1 MTMHRACHGCV
12 SRFLYATA
20 KGIAGRQ
27 SNTPSAFGIH
37 GQHGPRSLQHIENHG
52 DDEPNTYKSCYHT
65 QRRYEKTDTMA
76 NVVEYTL
83 SLNDR
88 ITGKL
93 NKINITN
100 NRALEVWA
108 KVEQRVN
115 SASNTMQKCGV
126 TLGSLRERVDALR
139 AEREWIPAS
148 NINAIRRTNI
158 EVKALERQIRQLER
172 VNGGKIKTMLSD
184 AFNSIPFA
192 NTLTNPI
199 VMAGMAG
206 FKALQTGFE
215 REKVQVAFDVLLR
228 GDTKASEAL
237 REEIRQYGM
246 VTPYMTAELQDAA
259 KMMLSFGI
267 AQDRI
272 MPNIKALGDIAM
284 GDRNKLN
291 SLTLAFSQMT
301 ASGRLMG
308 QDLLQMINA
317 GFNPLSEISRKTG
330 KSIGVLKEEM
340 EKGKISAEMVT
351 QAFYSAT
358 QAGGQFHGMTEKM
371 GQTAAGKWST
381 LLGLAGDLLF
391 RLYGIIEPLV
401 IPAMTA
407 LEWIVGL
414 AGKGIDAL
422 GAAIGWVSEFMQRH
436 ATVVA
441 VLGTALGILATS
453 MFLVTLQSKAMAAW
467 AGIVTTAKWAWA
479 AAQNGLN
486 LALLACP
493 VTWIIAAVIGLIAVI
508 GYVCYKVQ
516 GWGTLWDG
524 TVGFMK
530 HSFLGFVESVKLYFS
545 TMINGLMIGLDKIKL
560 GWYKFKEAVGL
571 GDSAENQAAI
581 ARINADIE
589 NRQQAIIEGAKRVAD
604 HAAKARVSL
613 DGIRL
618 RWDSERSLGD
628 VAAKLKTSL
637 GIASPSLPG
646 MGGELAANT
655 PGSGNGTSGSTA
667 GAGAVSA
674 IATGGK
680 RSTTINISLGA
691 LVDKLVFEGGYEG
704 SRDDMQRDLENR
716 LIQVLQM
723 AATAQ

>member
-1 MTMHRACHGCV
+1 M
-12 SRFLYATA
+12 
-20 KGIAGRQ
+20 
-27 SNTPSAFGIH
+27 
-37 GQHGPRSLQHIENHG
+37 
-52 DDEPNTYKSCYHT
+52 
-65 QRRYEKTDTMA
+65 
-76 NVVEYTL
+76 
-83 SLNDR
+83 
-88 ITGKL
+88 

-237 REEIRQYGM
+237 RGGRFANTGM

-317 GFNPLSEISRKTG
+317 GFNRCRKFPARQ
-330 KSIGVLKEEM
+330 ENP
-340 EKGKISAEMVT
+340 SA
-351 QAFYSAT
+351 
-358 QAGGQFHGMTEKM
+358 
-371 GQTAAGKWST
+371 
-381 LLGLAGDLLF
+381 
-391 RLYGIIEPLV
+391 
-401 IPAMTA
+401 
-407 LEWIVGL
+407 
-414 AGKGIDAL
+414 
-422 GAAIGWVSEFMQRH
+422 
-436 ATVVA
+436 
-441 VLGTALGILATS
+441 
-453 MFLVTLQSKAMAAW
+453 
-467 AGIVTTAKWAWA
+467 
-479 AAQNGLN
+479 
-486 LALLACP
+486 C
-493 VTWIIAAVIGLIAVI
+493 
-508 GYVCYKVQ
+508 
-516 GWGTLWDG
+516 
-524 TVGFMK
+524 
-530 HSFLGFVESVKLYFS
+530 
-545 TMINGLMIGLDKIKL
+545 
-560 GWYKFKEAVGL
+560 
-571 GDSAENQAAI
+571 
-581 ARINADIE
+581 
-589 NRQQAIIEGAKRVAD
+589 
-604 HAAKARVSL
+604 
-613 DGIRL
+613 
-618 RWDSERSLGD
+618 
-628 VAAKLKTSL
+628 
-637 GIASPSLPG
+637 
-646 MGGELAANT
+646 
-655 PGSGNGTSGSTA
+655 
-667 GAGAVSA
+667 
-674 IATGGK
+674 
-680 RSTTINISLGA
+680 
-691 LVDKLVFEGGYEG
+691 
-704 SRDDMQRDLENR
+704 
-716 LIQVLQM
+716 
-723 AATAQ
+723 

>member
-1 MTMHRACHGCV
+1 
-12 SRFLYATA
+12 
-20 KGIAGRQ
+20 
-27 SNTPSAFGIH
+27 
-37 GQHGPRSLQHIENHG
+37 
-52 DDEPNTYKSCYHT
+52 
-65 QRRYEKTDTMA
+65 MA
-76 NVVEYTL
+76 NVIEYTL

-88 ITGKL
+88 VTGKL

-100 NRALEVWA
+100 SKALEVWA

-115 SASNTMQKCGV
+115 SANSTMQKCGV
-126 TLGSLRERVDALR
+126 SLGSLRERVDALR

-158 EVKALERQIRQLER
+158 EVKALEKQIRQLER

-206 FKALQTGFE
+206 FKALETGFE

-246 VTPYMTAELQDAA
+246 ITPYMTADLQEAA

-267 AQDRI
+267 AQDKI
-272 MPNIKALGDIAM
+272 MPNMKALGDIAM
-284 GDRNKLN
+284 GDKNKLD

-301 ASGRLMG
+301 SAGKLSGE
-308 QDLLQMINA
+308 DLLQMINA

-330 KSIGVLKEEM
+330 KSISVLKDEM
-340 EKGKISAEMVT
+340 SKGKISADMVT

-358 QAGGQFHGMTEKM
+358 QAGGQFYGMTEKM

-381 LLGLAGDLLF
+381 LLGLAGDKLYQ
-391 RLYGIIEPLV
+391 LYGIIEPLV
-401 IPAMTA
+401 IPAMTV
-407 LEWIVGL
+407 LEWIIGL
-414 AGKGIDAL
+414 VGKGIDAL
-422 GAAIGWVSEFMQRH
+422 ASAIGWVAEFMQKH
-436 ATVVA
+436 MTVIT
-441 VLGTALGILATS
+441 VLGVALGILAAS
-453 MFLVTLQSKAMAAW
+453 MFLVTLQSKAMAIW

-493 VTWIIAAVIGLIAVI
+493 MTWIIAAIIGLIAVI

-524 TVGFMK
+524 IVGFMK
-530 HSFLGFVESVKLYFS
+530 YSFLAFVESVKLYFN
-545 TMINGLMIGLDKIKL
+545 TMINGIMIGLDKIKL

-571 GDSAENQAAI
+571 GDSTENQAAI
-581 ARINADIE
+581 ARINTDIE
-589 NRQQAIIEGAKRVAD
+589 NRQQAILEGAKRVAD
-604 HAAKARVSL
+604 NAAKAKASL
-613 DGIRL
+613 DGIHL
-618 RWDSERSLGD
+618 KWDSERSLSD
-628 VAAKLKTSL
+628 VTAKLKTSL

-646 MGGELAANT
+646 MSGELATSTAGT
-655 PGSGNGTSGSTA
+655 GAGGGTSGSTT
-667 GAGAVSA
+667 GAGAVSG
-674 IATGGK
+674 IATGGQ
-680 RSTTINISLGA
+680 RSSTIHITLGS
-691 LVDKLVFEGGYEG
+691 LVDKLIFEGGYEG
-704 SRDDMQRDLENR
+704 SRDDMQRELENR

-723 AATAQ
+723 ASTAR

>member
-1 MTMHRACHGCV
+1 
-12 SRFLYATA
+12 
-20 KGIAGRQ
+20 
-27 SNTPSAFGIH
+27 
-37 GQHGPRSLQHIENHG
+37 
-52 DDEPNTYKSCYHT
+52 
-65 QRRYEKTDTMA
+65 MA

-667 GAGAVSA
+667 GAGA
-674 IATGGK
+674 ATGGK

>member
-1 MTMHRACHGCV
+1 
-12 SRFLYATA
+12 
-20 KGIAGRQ
+20 
-27 SNTPSAFGIH
+27 
-37 GQHGPRSLQHIENHG
+37 
-52 DDEPNTYKSCYHT
+52 
-65 QRRYEKTDTMA
+65 MA
-76 NVVEYTL
+76 NVIEYTL

-88 ITGKL
+88 VTGKL

-100 NRALEVWA
+100 SKALEVWA

-115 SASNTMQKCGV
+115 SANSTMQKCGV
-126 TLGSLRERVDALR
+126 SLGSLRERVDALR

-184 AFNSIPFA
+184 AFNSITFA

-206 FKALQTGFE
+206 FKALETGFE

-246 VTPYMTAELQDAA
+246 ITPYMTVDLQEAA

-267 AQDRI
+267 AQDKI
-272 MPNIKALGDIAM
+272 MPNMKALGDIAM
-284 GDRNKLN
+284 GDKNKLN

-301 ASGRLMG
+301 SAGKLSGE
-308 QDLLQMINA
+308 DLLQMINA

-330 KSIGVLKEEM
+330 KSIGVLKDEM
-340 EKGKISAEMVT
+340 SKGKISADMVT

-358 QAGGQFHGMTEKM
+358 QAGGQFYGMTEKM

-381 LLGLAGDLLF
+381 LLGLAGDKLYQ
-391 RLYGIIEPLV
+391 LYGIIEPLV
-401 IPAMTA
+401 IPAMTV
-407 LEWIVGL
+407 LEWIIGL
-414 AGKGIDAL
+414 VGKGIDAL
-422 GAAIGWVSEFMQRH
+422 ASAIGWVSEFMQKH
-436 ATVVA
+436 VTVVT
-441 VLGTALGILATS
+441 VLGVALGILATS
-453 MFLVTLQSKAMAAW
+453 MFLVTLQSKAMVLW

-493 VTWIIAAVIGLIAVI
+493 MTWIIAAIIGLIAVI

-524 TVGFMK
+524 IVGFMK
-530 HSFLGFVESVKLYFS
+530 YSFLAFVESVKLYFN
-545 TMINGLMIGLDKIKL
+545 TMINGIMIGLDKIKL

-581 ARINADIE
+581 ARINTDIE
-589 NRQQAIIEGAKRVAD
+589 NRQQAILEGAKRVAD
-604 HAAKARVSL
+604 NAAKAKASL
-613 DGIRL
+613 DGIHL
-618 RWDSERSLGD
+618 KWDSERSLGD
-628 VAAKLKTSL
+628 VTAKLKTSL

-646 MGGELAANT
+646 MSGELATNT
-655 PGSGNGTSGSTA
+655 AGTGGGTSGSTT
-667 GAGAVSA
+667 GAGAVSG
-674 IATGGK
+674 IATGGQ
-680 RSTTINISLGA
+680 RSSTIHITLGS
-691 LVDKLVFEGGYEG
+691 LVDKLIFEGGYEG
-704 SRDDMQRDLENR
+704 SRDDMQRELENR
-716 LIQVLQM
+716 LIQLLQM
-723 AATAQ
+723 ASTAR

>member
-1 MTMHRACHGCV
+1 
-12 SRFLYATA
+12 
-20 KGIAGRQ
+20 
-27 SNTPSAFGIH
+27 
-37 GQHGPRSLQHIENHG
+37 
-52 DDEPNTYKSCYHT
+52 
-65 QRRYEKTDTMA
+65 MA

-83 SLNDR
+83 ALNDR

-115 SASNTMQKCGV
+115 SANGTMQKCGV

-172 VNGGKIKTMLSD
+172 VNGGKIKTMLSE

-192 NTLTNPI
+192 NPLAVANMLGRK
-199 VMAGMAG
+199 V
-206 FKALQTGFE
+206 LQAGFE

-237 REEIRQYGM
+237 REEIRRYGM

-272 MPNIKALGDIAM
+272 MPNMKALGDIAM
-284 GDRNKLN
+284 GDKKKLY

-301 ASGRLMG
+301 SAGRLSG
-308 QDLLQMINA
+308 EDLLQMINA

-330 KSIGVLKEEM
+330 KSIGVLKDEM
-340 EKGKISAEMVT
+340 SKGKISADMVT
-351 QAFYSAT
+351 EAFYSAT
-358 QAGGQFHGMTEKM
+358 RAGGQFYGMTEKM

-422 GAAIGWVSEFMQRH
+422 GTVVGWVSEFMQRH

-467 AGIVTTAKWAWA
+467 AGIVITAKWAWA

-545 TMINGLMIGLDKIKL
+545 TMTNGLMIGLDKIKL

-571 GDSAENQAAI
+571 GDSAENRAAI
-581 ARINADIE
+581 ARINADVE

-604 HAAKARVSL
+604 HAAKAKASL

-637 GIASPSLPG
+637 GIASPALPG

-655 PGSGNGTSGSTA
+655 PGGGSGTSGSTA

-680 RSTTINISLGA
+680 RSTTIHISLGA
-691 LVDKLVFEGGYEG
+691 LVDKLVFEGGYES

>member
-1 MTMHRACHGCV
+1 
-12 SRFLYATA
+12 
-20 KGIAGRQ
+20 
-27 SNTPSAFGIH
+27 
-37 GQHGPRSLQHIENHG
+37 
-52 DDEPNTYKSCYHT
+52 
-65 QRRYEKTDTMA
+65 MA

-581 ARINADIE
+581 E

>member
-1 MTMHRACHGCV
+1 
-12 SRFLYATA
+12 
-20 KGIAGRQ
+20 
-27 SNTPSAFGIH
+27 
-37 GQHGPRSLQHIENHG
+37 
-52 DDEPNTYKSCYHT
+52 
-65 QRRYEKTDTMA
+65 MA

-115 SASNTMQKCGV
+115 SANGTMQKCGV

-172 VNGGKIKTMLSD
+172 VNGGKIKTMLSE

-192 NTLTNPI
+192 NPLAVANMLGRK
-199 VMAGMAG
+199 V
-206 FKALQTGFE
+206 LQAGFE
-215 REKVQVAFDVLLR
+215 RKKVQVAFDVLLR

-237 REEIRQYGM
+237 REEIRRYGM

-272 MPNIKALGDIAM
+272 MPNMKALGDIAM
-284 GDRNKLN
+284 GDKNKLY

-301 ASGRLMG
+301 SAGKLSGE
-308 QDLLQMINA
+308 DLLQMINA

-330 KSIGVLKEEM
+330 KSIGVLKDEM
-340 EKGKISAEMVT
+340 SKGKISADMVT
-351 QAFYSAT
+351 EAFYSAT
-358 QAGGQFHGMTEKM
+358 RAGGQFYGMTEKM

-422 GAAIGWVSEFMQRH
+422 GAAVGWVSEFMQRH

-581 ARINADIE
+581 ARINADVE

-604 HAAKARVSL
+604 HAAKARASL

-655 PGSGNGTSGSTA
+655 PGGGSGTSGSTA

-674 IATGGK
+674 IATGGR
-680 RSTTINISLGA
+680 RSTTIHISLGA

-716 LIQVLQM
+716 LIQLLQM
-723 AATAQ
+723 AVTAQ

>member
-1 MTMHRACHGCV
+1 
-12 SRFLYATA
+12 
-20 KGIAGRQ
+20 
-27 SNTPSAFGIH
+27 
-37 GQHGPRSLQHIENHG
+37 
-52 DDEPNTYKSCYHT
+52 
-65 QRRYEKTDTMA
+65 MA

-381 LLGLAGDLLF
+381 LLGLAGDL
-391 RLYGIIEPLV
+391 
-401 IPAMTA
+401 PAMTA

-604 HAAKARVSL
+604 HAAKARASL

-655 PGSGNGTSGSTA
+655 PGRGNGTSGSTA

>member
-1 MTMHRACHGCV
+1 
-12 SRFLYATA
+12 
-20 KGIAGRQ
+20 
-27 SNTPSAFGIH
+27 
-37 GQHGPRSLQHIENHG
+37 
-52 DDEPNTYKSCYHT
+52 
-65 QRRYEKTDTMA
+65 MA

-83 SLNDR
+83 SLNDW

-545 TMINGLMIGLDKIKL
+545 TMINGLIGLDKIKL

-604 HAAKARVSL
+604 HAAKARASL

-655 PGSGNGTSGSTA
+655 PGRGNGTSGSTA

>member
-1 MTMHRACHGCV
+1 
-12 SRFLYATA
+12 
-20 KGIAGRQ
+20 
-27 SNTPSAFGIH
+27 
-37 GQHGPRSLQHIENHG
+37 
-52 DDEPNTYKSCYHT
+52 
-65 QRRYEKTDTMA
+65 MA
-76 NVVEYTL
+76 NVIEYTL

-88 ITGKL
+88 VTGKL

-100 NRALEVWA
+100 SKALEVWA

-115 SASNTMQKCGV
+115 SANSTMQKCGV
-126 TLGSLRERVDALR
+126 SLGSLRERVDALR

-148 NINAIRRTNI
+148 TINAIRRTNI

-206 FKALQTGFE
+206 FKALETGFE

-246 VTPYMTAELQDAA
+246 ITPYMTVDLQEAA

-267 AQDRI
+267 AQDKI
-272 MPNIKALGDIAM
+272 MPNMKALGDIAM
-284 GDRNKLN
+284 GDKNKLN

-301 ASGRLMG
+301 SAGKLSGE
-308 QDLLQMINA
+308 DLLQMINA

-330 KSIGVLKEEM
+330 KSIGVLKDEM
-340 EKGKISAEMVT
+340 SKGKISADMVT

-358 QAGGQFHGMTEKM
+358 QAGGQFYGMTEKM

-381 LLGLAGDLLF
+381 LLGLAGDKLYQ
-391 RLYGIIEPLV
+391 LYGIIEPLV
-401 IPAMTA
+401 IPAMTV
-407 LEWIVGL
+407 LEWIIGL
-414 AGKGIDAL
+414 VGKGIDAL
-422 GAAIGWVSEFMQRH
+422 ASAIGWVSEFMQKH
-436 ATVVA
+436 VTVVT
-441 VLGTALGILATS
+441 VLGVALGILATS
-453 MFLVTLQSKAMAAW
+453 MFLVTLQSKAMVLW

-493 VTWIIAAVIGLIAVI
+493 MTWIIAAIIGLIAVI

-524 TVGFMK
+524 IVGFMK
-530 HSFLGFVESVKLYFS
+530 YSFLAFVESVKLYFN
-545 TMINGLMIGLDKIKL
+545 TMINGIMIGLDKIKL

-581 ARINADIE
+581 ARINTDIE
-589 NRQQAIIEGAKRVAD
+589 NRQQAILEGAKRVAD
-604 HAAKARVSL
+604 NAAKAKASL
-613 DGIRL
+613 DGIHL
-618 RWDSERSLGD
+618 KWDSERSLGD
-628 VAAKLKTSL
+628 VTAKLKTSL

-646 MGGELAANT
+646 MSGELATNT
-655 PGSGNGTSGSTA
+655 AGTGGGTSGSTT
-667 GAGAVSA
+667 GAGAVSG
-674 IATGGK
+674 IATGGQ
-680 RSTTINISLGA
+680 RSSTIHITLGS
-691 LVDKLVFEGGYEG
+691 LVDKLIFEGGYEG
-704 SRDDMQRDLENR
+704 SRDDMQRELENR
-716 LIQVLQM
+716 LIQLLQM
-723 AATAQ
+723 ASTAR

>member
-1 MTMHRACHGCV
+1 
-12 SRFLYATA
+12 
-20 KGIAGRQ
+20 
-27 SNTPSAFGIH
+27 
-37 GQHGPRSLQHIENHG
+37 
-52 DDEPNTYKSCYHT
+52 
-65 QRRYEKTDTMA
+65 MA

-83 SLNDR
+83 SLNDW

-414 AGKGIDAL
+414 AGKSIDAL
-422 GAAIGWVSEFMQRH
+422 GAAIRWVSEFMQRH

-604 HAAKARVSL
+604 HAAKARASL

-655 PGSGNGTSGSTA
+655 PGRGNGTSGSTA

>member
-1 MTMHRACHGCV
+1 
-12 SRFLYATA
+12 
-20 KGIAGRQ
+20 
-27 SNTPSAFGIH
+27 
-37 GQHGPRSLQHIENHG
+37 
-52 DDEPNTYKSCYHT
+52 
-65 QRRYEKTDTMA
+65 MA

-83 SLNDR
+83 SLNDW

-391 RLYGIIEPLV
+391 RLYGIIEP
-401 IPAMTA
+401 AMTA

-604 HAAKARVSL
+604 HAAKARASL

>member
-1 MTMHRACHGCV
+1 
-12 SRFLYATA
+12 
-20 KGIAGRQ
+20 
-27 SNTPSAFGIH
+27 
-37 GQHGPRSLQHIENHG
+37 
-52 DDEPNTYKSCYHT
+52 
-65 QRRYEKTDTMA
+65 MA

-422 GAAIGWVSEFMQRH
+422 GAAIVWVSEFMQRH

>member
-1 MTMHRACHGCV
+1 
-12 SRFLYATA
+12 
-20 KGIAGRQ
+20 
-27 SNTPSAFGIH
+27 
-37 GQHGPRSLQHIENHG
+37 
-52 DDEPNTYKSCYHT
+52 
-65 QRRYEKTDTMA
+65 MA

-655 PGSGNGTSGSTA
+655 PGSGNGNLRQYGWGGSRFGHRHGRQTIHDDQHFTR
-667 GAGAVSA
+667 GAG
-674 IATGGK
+674 
-680 RSTTINISLGA
+680 R
-691 LVDKLVFEGGYEG
+691 
-704 SRDDMQRDLENR
+704 
-716 LIQVLQM
+716 
-723 AATAQ
+723 

>member
-1 MTMHRACHGCV
+1 
-12 SRFLYATA
+12 
-20 KGIAGRQ
+20 
-27 SNTPSAFGIH
+27 
-37 GQHGPRSLQHIENHG
+37 
-52 DDEPNTYKSCYHT
+52 
-65 QRRYEKTDTMA
+65 MA

-83 SLNDR
+83 SLNDW

-381 LLGLAGDLLF
+381 LLGLAGDL
-391 RLYGIIEPLV
+391 PLV

-604 HAAKARVSL
+604 HAAKARASL

-655 PGSGNGTSGSTA
+655 PGRGNGTSGSTA

>member
-1 MTMHRACHGCV
+1 
-12 SRFLYATA
+12 
-20 KGIAGRQ
+20 
-27 SNTPSAFGIH
+27 
-37 GQHGPRSLQHIENHG
+37 
-52 DDEPNTYKSCYHT
+52 
-65 QRRYEKTDTMA
+65 MA
-76 NVVEYTL
+76 NVIEYTL

-88 ITGKL
+88 VTGKL

-100 NRALEVWA
+100 SKALEVWA

-115 SASNTMQKCGV
+115 SANSTMQKCGV
-126 TLGSLRERVDALR
+126 SLGSLRERVDALR

-206 FKALQTGFE
+206 FKALETGFE

-246 VTPYMTAELQDAA
+246 ITPYMTVDLQEAA

-267 AQDRI
+267 AQDKI
-272 MPNIKALGDIAM
+272 MPNMKALGDIAM
-284 GDRNKLN
+284 GDKNKLN

-301 ASGRLMG
+301 SAGKLSGE
-308 QDLLQMINA
+308 DLLQMINA

-330 KSIGVLKEEM
+330 KSIGVLKDEM
-340 EKGKISAEMVT
+340 SKGKISADMVT

-358 QAGGQFHGMTEKM
+358 QAGGQFYGMTEKM

-381 LLGLAGDLLF
+381 LLGLAGDKLYQ
-391 RLYGIIEPLV
+391 LYGIIEPLV
-401 IPAMTA
+401 IPAMTV
-407 LEWIVGL
+407 LEWIIGL
-414 AGKGIDAL
+414 VGKGIDAL
-422 GAAIGWVSEFMQRH
+422 ASAIGWVSEFMQKH
-436 ATVVA
+436 VTVVT
-441 VLGTALGILATS
+441 VLGVALGILATS
-453 MFLVTLQSKAMAAW
+453 MFLVTLQSKAMVLW

-493 VTWIIAAVIGLIAVI
+493 MTWIIAAIIGLIAVI

-524 TVGFMK
+524 IVGFMK
-530 HSFLGFVESVKLYFS
+530 YSFLAFVESVKLYFN
-545 TMINGLMIGLDKIKL
+545 TMINGIMIGLDKIKL

-581 ARINADIE
+581 ARINTVIE
-589 NRQQAIIEGAKRVAD
+589 NRQQAILEGAKRVAD
-604 HAAKARVSL
+604 NAAKAKASL
-613 DGIRL
+613 DGIHL
-618 RWDSERSLGD
+618 KWDSERSLGD
-628 VAAKLKTSL
+628 VTAKLKTSL

-646 MGGELAANT
+646 MSGELATNT
-655 PGSGNGTSGSTA
+655 AGTGGGTSGSTT
-667 GAGAVSA
+667 GAGAVSG
-674 IATGGK
+674 IATGGQ
-680 RSTTINISLGA
+680 RSSTIHITLGS
-691 LVDKLVFEGGYEG
+691 LVDKLIFEGGYEG
-704 SRDDMQRDLENR
+704 SRDDMQRELENR
-716 LIQVLQM
+716 LIQLLQM
-723 AATAQ
+723 ASTAR

>member
-1 MTMHRACHGCV
+1 
-12 SRFLYATA
+12 
-20 KGIAGRQ
+20 
-27 SNTPSAFGIH
+27 
-37 GQHGPRSLQHIENHG
+37 
-52 DDEPNTYKSCYHT
+52 
-65 QRRYEKTDTMA
+65 MA
-76 NVVEYTL
+76 NVIEYTL

-88 ITGKL
+88 VTGKL

-100 NRALEVWA
+100 SKALEVWA

-115 SASNTMQKCGV
+115 SANSTMQKCGV
-126 TLGSLRERVDALR
+126 SLGSLRERVDALR

-206 FKALQTGFE
+206 FKALETGFE

-246 VTPYMTAELQDAA
+246 ITPYMTADLQEAA

-267 AQDRI
+267 AQDKI
-272 MPNIKALGDIAM
+272 MPNMKALGDIAM
-284 GDRNKLN
+284 GDKNKLN
-291 SLTLAFSQMT
+291 SLMLAFSQMT
-301 ASGRLMG
+301 SAGKLSGE
-308 QDLLQMINA
+308 DLLQMINA

-330 KSIGVLKEEM
+330 KSIGVLKDEM
-340 EKGKISAEMVT
+340 SKGKISADMVT

-358 QAGGQFHGMTEKM
+358 QAGGQFYGMTEKM

-381 LLGLAGDLLF
+381 LLGLAGDKLYQ
-391 RLYGIIEPLV
+391 LYGIIEPLV
-401 IPAMTA
+401 IPAMTV
-407 LEWIVGL
+407 LEWIIGL
-414 AGKGIDAL
+414 VGKGIDAL
-422 GAAIGWVSEFMQRH
+422 ASAIGWVSEFMQKH
-436 ATVVA
+436 VTVVT
-441 VLGTALGILATS
+441 VLGVALGILATS
-453 MFLVTLQSKAMAAW
+453 MFLVTLQSKAMVLW

-493 VTWIIAAVIGLIAVI
+493 MTWIIAAIIGLIAVI

-524 TVGFMK
+524 IVGFMK
-530 HSFLGFVESVKLYFS
+530 YSFLAFVESVKLYFN
-545 TMINGLMIGLDKIKL
+545 TMINGIMIGLDKIKL

-581 ARINADIE
+581 ARINTDIE
-589 NRQQAIIEGAKRVAD
+589 NRQQAILEGAKRVAD
-604 HAAKARVSL
+604 NAAKAKASL
-613 DGIRL
+613 DGIHL
-618 RWDSERSLGD
+618 KWDSERSLGD
-628 VAAKLKTSL
+628 VTAKLKTSL

-646 MGGELAANT
+646 MSGELATNT
-655 PGSGNGTSGSTA
+655 AGTGGGTSGSTT
-667 GAGAVSA
+667 GAGAVSG
-674 IATGGK
+674 IATGGQ
-680 RSTTINISLGA
+680 RSSTIHITLGS
-691 LVDKLVFEGGYEG
+691 LVDKLIFEGGYEG
-704 SRDDMQRDLENR
+704 SRDDMQRELENR
-716 LIQVLQM
+716 LIQLLQM
-723 AATAQ
+723 ASTAR

>member
-1 MTMHRACHGCV
+1 
-12 SRFLYATA
+12 
-20 KGIAGRQ
+20 
-27 SNTPSAFGIH
+27 
-37 GQHGPRSLQHIENHG
+37 
-52 DDEPNTYKSCYHT
+52 
-65 QRRYEKTDTMA
+65 
-76 NVVEYTL
+76 
-83 SLNDR
+83 
-88 ITGKL
+88 
-93 NKINITN
+93 
-100 NRALEVWA
+100 
-108 KVEQRVN
+108 
-115 SASNTMQKCGV
+115 MQKCGV
-126 TLGSLRERVDALR
+126 SLGSLRERVDALR

-206 FKALQTGFE
+206 FKALETGFE

-246 VTPYMTAELQDAA
+246 ITPYMTVDLQEAA

-267 AQDRI
+267 AQDKI
-272 MPNIKALGDIAM
+272 MPNMKALGDIAM
-284 GDRNKLN
+284 GDKNKLN

-301 ASGRLMG
+301 SAGKLSGE
-308 QDLLQMINA
+308 DLLQMINA

-330 KSIGVLKEEM
+330 KSIGVLKDEM
-340 EKGKISAEMVT
+340 SKGKISADMVT

-358 QAGGQFHGMTEKM
+358 QAGGQFYGMTEKM

-381 LLGLAGDLLF
+381 LLGLAGDKLYQ
-391 RLYGIIEPLV
+391 LYGIIEPLV
-401 IPAMTA
+401 IPAMTV
-407 LEWIVGL
+407 LEWIIGL
-414 AGKGIDAL
+414 VGKGIDAL
-422 GAAIGWVSEFMQRH
+422 ASAIGWVSEFMQKH
-436 ATVVA
+436 VTVVT
-441 VLGTALGILATS
+441 VLGVALGILATS
-453 MFLVTLQSKAMAAW
+453 MFLVTLQSKAMVLW

-493 VTWIIAAVIGLIAVI
+493 MTWIIAAIIGLIAVI

-524 TVGFMK
+524 IVGFMK
-530 HSFLGFVESVKLYFS
+530 YSFLAFVESVKLYFN
-545 TMINGLMIGLDKIKL
+545 TMINGIMIGLDKIKL

-581 ARINADIE
+581 ARINTDIE
-589 NRQQAIIEGAKRVAD
+589 NRQQAILEGAKRVAD
-604 HAAKARVSL
+604 NAAKAKASL
-613 DGIRL
+613 DGIHL
-618 RWDSERSLGD
+618 KWDSERSLGD
-628 VAAKLKTSL
+628 VTAKLKTSL

-646 MGGELAANT
+646 MSGELATNT
-655 PGSGNGTSGSTA
+655 AGTGGGTSGSTT
-667 GAGAVSA
+667 GAGAVSG
-674 IATGGK
+674 IATGGQ
-680 RSTTINISLGA
+680 RSSTIHITLGS
-691 LVDKLVFEGGYEG
+691 LVDKLIFEGGYEG
-704 SRDDMQRDLENR
+704 SRDDMQRELENR
-716 LIQVLQM
+716 LIQLLQM
-723 AATAQ
+723 ASTAR

>member
-1 MTMHRACHGCV
+1 
-12 SRFLYATA
+12 
-20 KGIAGRQ
+20 
-27 SNTPSAFGIH
+27 
-37 GQHGPRSLQHIENHG
+37 
-52 DDEPNTYKSCYHT
+52 
-65 QRRYEKTDTMA
+65 MA

-199 VMAGMAG
+199 
-206 FKALQTGFE
+206 E

>member
-1 MTMHRACHGCV
+1 
-12 SRFLYATA
+12 
-20 KGIAGRQ
+20 
-27 SNTPSAFGIH
+27 
-37 GQHGPRSLQHIENHG
+37 
-52 DDEPNTYKSCYHT
+52 
-65 QRRYEKTDTMA
+65 MA
-76 NVVEYTL
+76 NVIEYTL

-88 ITGKL
+88 VTGKL

-100 NRALEVWA
+100 SKALEVWA

-115 SASNTMQKCGV
+115 SANSTMQKCGV
-126 TLGSLRERVDALR
+126 SLGCLRERVDALR

-206 FKALQTGFE
+206 FKALETGFE

-246 VTPYMTAELQDAA
+246 ITPYMTADLQEAA

-267 AQDRI
+267 AQDKI
-272 MPNIKALGDIAM
+272 MPNMKALGDIAM
-284 GDRNKLN
+284 GDKNKLN

-301 ASGRLMG
+301 SAGKLSGE
-308 QDLLQMINA
+308 DLLQMINA

-330 KSIGVLKEEM
+330 KSIGVLKDEM
-340 EKGKISAEMVT
+340 SKGKISADMVT

-358 QAGGQFHGMTEKM
+358 QAGGQFYGMTEKM

-381 LLGLAGDLLF
+381 LLGLAGDKLYQ
-391 RLYGIIEPLV
+391 LYGIIEPLV
-401 IPAMTA
+401 IPAMTV
-407 LEWIVGL
+407 LEWIIGL
-414 AGKGIDAL
+414 VGKGIDAL
-422 GAAIGWVSEFMQRH
+422 ASAIGWVSEFMQKH
-436 ATVVA
+436 VTVVT
-441 VLGTALGILATS
+441 VLGVALGILATS
-453 MFLVTLQSKAMAAW
+453 MFLVTLQSKAMVLW

-493 VTWIIAAVIGLIAVI
+493 MTWIIAAIIGLIAVI

-524 TVGFMK
+524 IVGFMK
-530 HSFLGFVESVKLYFS
+530 YSFLAFVESVKLYFN
-545 TMINGLMIGLDKIKL
+545 TMINGIMIGLDKIKL

-581 ARINADIE
+581 ARINTDIE
-589 NRQQAIIEGAKRVAD
+589 NRQQAILEGAKRVAD
-604 HAAKARVSL
+604 NAAKAKASL
-613 DGIRL
+613 DGIHL
-618 RWDSERSLGD
+618 KWDSERSLGD
-628 VAAKLKTSL
+628 VTAKLKTSL

-646 MGGELAANT
+646 MSGELATNT
-655 PGSGNGTSGSTA
+655 AGTGGGTSGSTT
-667 GAGAVSA
+667 GAGAVSG
-674 IATGGK
+674 IATGGQ
-680 RSTTINISLGA
+680 RSSTIHITLGS
-691 LVDKLVFEGGYEG
+691 LVDKLIFEGGYEG
-704 SRDDMQRDLENR
+704 SRDDMQRELENR
-716 LIQVLQM
+716 LIQLLQM
-723 AATAQ
+723 ASTAR

>member
-1 MTMHRACHGCV
+1 
-12 SRFLYATA
+12 
-20 KGIAGRQ
+20 
-27 SNTPSAFGIH
+27 
-37 GQHGPRSLQHIENHG
+37 
-52 DDEPNTYKSCYHT
+52 
-65 QRRYEKTDTMA
+65 MA

-267 AQDRI
+267 A
-272 MPNIKALGDIAM
+272 
-284 GDRNKLN
+284 
-291 SLTLAFSQMT
+291 
-301 ASGRLMG
+301 

>member
-1 MTMHRACHGCV
+1 
-12 SRFLYATA
+12 
-20 KGIAGRQ
+20 
-27 SNTPSAFGIH
+27 
-37 GQHGPRSLQHIENHG
+37 
-52 DDEPNTYKSCYHT
+52 
-65 QRRYEKTDTMA
+65 MA
-76 NVVEYTL
+76 NVIEYTL

-88 ITGKL
+88 VTGKL

-100 NRALEVWA
+100 SKALEVWA

-115 SASNTMQKCGV
+115 SANSTMQKCGV
-126 TLGSLRERVDALR
+126 SLGSLRERVDALR

-206 FKALQTGFE
+206 FKALETGFE

-246 VTPYMTAELQDAA
+246 ITPYMTADLQEAA

-267 AQDRI
+267 AQDKI
-272 MPNIKALGDIAM
+272 MPNMKALGDIAM
-284 GDRNKLN
+284 GDKNKLD

-301 ASGRLMG
+301 SAGKLSGE
-308 QDLLQMINA
+308 DLLQMINA

-330 KSIGVLKEEM
+330 KSIGVLKDEM
-340 EKGKISAEMVT
+340 SKGKISADMVT

-358 QAGGQFHGMTEKM
+358 QAGGQFYGMTEKM

-381 LLGLAGDLLF
+381 LLGLAGDKLYQ
-391 RLYGIIEPLV
+391 LYGIIEPLV
-401 IPAMTA
+401 IPAMTV
-407 LEWIVGL
+407 LEWIIGL
-414 AGKGIDAL
+414 VGKGIDAL
-422 GAAIGWVSEFMQRH
+422 ASAIGWVSEFMQKH
-436 ATVVA
+436 VTVVT
-441 VLGTALGILATS
+441 VLGVALGILATS
-453 MFLVTLQSKAMAAW
+453 MFLVTLQSKAMVLW

-493 VTWIIAAVIGLIAVI
+493 MTWIIAAIIGLIAVI

-524 TVGFMK
+524 IVGFMK
-530 HSFLGFVESVKLYFS
+530 YSFLAFVESVKLYFN
-545 TMINGLMIGLDKIKL
+545 TMINGIMIGLDKIKL

-581 ARINADIE
+581 ARINTDIE
-589 NRQQAIIEGAKRVAD
+589 NRQQAILEGAKRVAD
-604 HAAKARVSL
+604 NAAKAKASL
-613 DGIRL
+613 DGIHL
-618 RWDSERSLGD
+618 KWDSERSLGD
-628 VAAKLKTSL
+628 VTAKLKTSL

-646 MGGELAANT
+646 MSGELATNT
-655 PGSGNGTSGSTA
+655 AGTGGGTSGSTT
-667 GAGAVSA
+667 GAGAVSG
-674 IATGGK
+674 IATGGR
-680 RSTTINISLGA
+680 RSTTIRITLGS
-691 LVDKLVFEGGYEG
+691 LVDKLIFEGGYEG
-704 SRDDMQRDLENR
+704 SRDDMQRELENR

-723 AATAQ
+723 ASTAR

>member
-1 MTMHRACHGCV
+1 
-12 SRFLYATA
+12 
-20 KGIAGRQ
+20 
-27 SNTPSAFGIH
+27 
-37 GQHGPRSLQHIENHG
+37 
-52 DDEPNTYKSCYHT
+52 
-65 QRRYEKTDTMA
+65 MA
-76 NVVEYTL
+76 NVIEYTL

-88 ITGKL
+88 VTGKL

-100 NRALEVWA
+100 SKALEVWA

-115 SASNTMQKCGV
+115 SANSTMQKCGV

-206 FKALQTGFE
+206 FKALETGFE

-246 VTPYMTAELQDAA
+246 ITPYMTVDLQEAA

-267 AQDRI
+267 AQDKI
-272 MPNIKALGDIAM
+272 MPNMKALGDIAM
-284 GDRNKLN
+284 GDKNKLN

-301 ASGRLMG
+301 SAGKLSGE
-308 QDLLQMINA
+308 DLLQMINA

-330 KSIGVLKEEM
+330 KSIGVLKDEM
-340 EKGKISAEMVT
+340 SKGKISADMVT

-358 QAGGQFHGMTEKM
+358 QAGGQFYGMTEKM

-381 LLGLAGDLLF
+381 LLGLAGDKLYQ
-391 RLYGIIEPLV
+391 LYGIIEPLV
-401 IPAMTA
+401 IPAMTV
-407 LEWIVGL
+407 LEWIIGL
-414 AGKGIDAL
+414 VGKGIDAL
-422 GAAIGWVSEFMQRH
+422 ASAIGWVSEFMQKH
-436 ATVVA
+436 VTVVT
-441 VLGTALGILATS
+441 VLGVALGILATS
-453 MFLVTLQSKAMAAW
+453 MFLVTLQSKAMVLW

-493 VTWIIAAVIGLIAVI
+493 MTWIIAAIIGLIAVI

-524 TVGFMK
+524 IVGFMK
-530 HSFLGFVESVKLYFS
+530 YSFLAFVESVKLYFN
-545 TMINGLMIGLDKIKL
+545 TMINGIMIGLDKIKL

-581 ARINADIE
+581 ARINTDIE
-589 NRQQAIIEGAKRVAD
+589 NRQQAILEGAKRVAD
-604 HAAKARVSL
+604 NAAKAKASL
-613 DGIRL
+613 DGIHL
-618 RWDSERSLGD
+618 KWDSERSLGD
-628 VAAKLKTSL
+628 VTAKLKTSL

-646 MGGELAANT
+646 MSGELATNT
-655 PGSGNGTSGSTA
+655 AGTGGGTSGSTT
-667 GAGAVSA
+667 GAGAVSG
-674 IATGGK
+674 IATGGQ
-680 RSTTINISLGA
+680 RSSTIHITLGS
-691 LVDKLVFEGGYEG
+691 LVDKLIFEGGYEG
-704 SRDDMQRDLENR
+704 SRDDMQRELENR
-716 LIQVLQM
+716 LIQLLQM
-723 AATAQ
+723 ASTAR

>member
-1 MTMHRACHGCV
+1 
-12 SRFLYATA
+12 
-20 KGIAGRQ
+20 
-27 SNTPSAFGIH
+27 
-37 GQHGPRSLQHIENHG
+37 
-52 DDEPNTYKSCYHT
+52 
-65 QRRYEKTDTMA
+65 MA

-422 GAAIGWVSEFMQRH
+422 GAAIG
-436 ATVVA
+436 
-441 VLGTALGILATS
+441 
-453 MFLVTLQSKAMAAW
+453 
-467 AGIVTTAKWAWA
+467 
-479 AAQNGLN
+479 
-486 LALLACP
+486 
-493 VTWIIAAVIGLIAVI
+493 
-508 GYVCYKVQ
+508 
-516 GWGTLWDG
+516 
-524 TVGFMK
+524 
-530 HSFLGFVESVKLYFS
+530 
-545 TMINGLMIGLDKIKL
+545 
-560 GWYKFKEAVGL
+560 
-571 GDSAENQAAI
+571 
-581 ARINADIE
+581 
-589 NRQQAIIEGAKRVAD
+589 
-604 HAAKARVSL
+604 
-613 DGIRL
+613 
-618 RWDSERSLGD
+618 
-628 VAAKLKTSL
+628 
-637 GIASPSLPG
+637 
-646 MGGELAANT
+646 
-655 PGSGNGTSGSTA
+655 
-667 GAGAVSA
+667 
-674 IATGGK
+674 
-680 RSTTINISLGA
+680 
-691 LVDKLVFEGGYEG
+691 
-704 SRDDMQRDLENR
+704 
-716 LIQVLQM
+716 
-723 AATAQ
+723 

>member
-1 MTMHRACHGCV
+1 
-12 SRFLYATA
+12 
-20 KGIAGRQ
+20 
-27 SNTPSAFGIH
+27 
-37 GQHGPRSLQHIENHG
+37 
-52 DDEPNTYKSCYHT
+52 
-65 QRRYEKTDTMA
+65 MA

-199 VMAGMAG
+199 VMAG

-604 HAAKARVSL
+604 HAAKARASL

-655 PGSGNGTSGSTA
+655 PGRGNGTSGSTA

>member
-1 MTMHRACHGCV
+1 
-12 SRFLYATA
+12 
-20 KGIAGRQ
+20 
-27 SNTPSAFGIH
+27 
-37 GQHGPRSLQHIENHG
+37 
-52 DDEPNTYKSCYHT
+52 
-65 QRRYEKTDTMA
+65 MA

-83 SLNDR
+83 SLNDW

-199 VMAGMAG
+199 VMAG

-604 HAAKARVSL
+604 HAAKARASL

-655 PGSGNGTSGSTA
+655 PGRGNGTSGSTA

>member
-1 MTMHRACHGCV
+1 
-12 SRFLYATA
+12 
-20 KGIAGRQ
+20 
-27 SNTPSAFGIH
+27 
-37 GQHGPRSLQHIENHG
+37 
-52 DDEPNTYKSCYHT
+52 
-65 QRRYEKTDTMA
+65 MA

-83 SLNDR
+83 SLNDW

-351 QAFYSAT
+351 QA
-358 QAGGQFHGMTEKM
+358 GGQFHGMTEKM

-604 HAAKARVSL
+604 HAAKARASL

-655 PGSGNGTSGSTA
+655 PGRGNGTSGSTA